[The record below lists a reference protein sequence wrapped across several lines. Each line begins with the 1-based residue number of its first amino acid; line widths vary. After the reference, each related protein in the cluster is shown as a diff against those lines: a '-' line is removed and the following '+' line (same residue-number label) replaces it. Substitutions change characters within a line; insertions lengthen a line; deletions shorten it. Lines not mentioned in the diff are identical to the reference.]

1 MEKIVFVILAV
12 ILVASGIFFLLF
24 LNSERK
30 LNISRY
36 WKAKKINSLLD
47 EKTRKEFQKNELKIK
62 SFKQLLEIVLSFRN
76 NAQKGLNELKNI
88 LGHHAK
94 KTNINEDDLE
104 ILKKI
109 DADIQIMKNKLIRFT
124 SDKNDILSDDIK
136 TTMEILMKKMNIYTL
151 CLRNILEASDSMLK
165 NTEFFS
171 HEVQTMESNYK
182 DIIEIHTRLI
192 RLFHD
197 NFTEPDA

>member
-1 MEKIVFVILAV
+1 LEKIVFVILAV
-12 ILVASGIFFLLF
+12 ILVISGIFFLLF

-30 LNISRY
+30 LNISHY
-36 WKAKKINSLLD
+36 WKAKKTNYLLD

-88 LGHHAK
+88 LRHHAK
-94 KTNINEDDLE
+94 KTNINEDDLA

-109 DADIQIMKNKLIRFT
+109 GADIQIMKNKLIRFT

-136 TTMEILMKKMNIYTL
+136 TTTEILMKKMNIYTL
-151 CLRNILEASDSMLK
+151 CLQNILEASDAMLK
-165 NTEFFS
+165 NIEFFS

-192 RLFHD
+192 RLFQD
-197 NFTEPDA
+197 NFTETDT